1 MAQREE
7 YILSF
12 DADTGSAE
20 ERIQSLEERISDL
33 QYRGG
38 EVMNSPNSDD
48 KFSQY
53 LGEIIRARREASRL
67 QHTINKDMF
76 NAEANGFDT
85 KELEKYER
93 KVNQIMKN
101 MEKQNRRVF
110 DRRMDSTGA
119 SFHEYGSAR
128 NYYNDIER
136 SQAFKARAERN
147 AQNTQSTF
155 TQYKSIHRTA
165 MNTRHLS
172 GPDAERYVSTRQLI
186 ENPKRL
192 VERAQ
197 ENRNLASAEEINIKD
212 YIDSIKG
219 QMTDYAQK
227 VADIGEPTNGN
238 ERRALEDT
246 MDQYNQLNVI
256 LKQEERNLKNIQ
268 DAIKAIDREMGVIT
282 EAKDFLENTRNDFD
296 GTDGKGPVSVSPAEN
311 TLLGTIHSRAGTYG
325 MMSVMAGGIAVRNQ
339 LQAGKSIYNDVQPTS
354 MRIGQATGNEDYRS
368 IRREITNA
376 GIDGGYLNATQ
387 AMEMADVIRRG
398 GGNLSSDELTASVSA
413 MGEGSRVVPV
423 EQQSMNDYMG
433 SLMRSGALEG
443 DSDSIRSLQ
452 EGFLGA
458 IEQSGMI
465 GREEEQIKMM
475 SEMTKELFAGRRV
488 SERELAERQALATVM
503 SSTGNEALQGENLGQ
518 AIGNMDSAVKGAE
531 ANSLLGMAM
540 GAGTE
545 YRGLG
550 GYYKFAKAREQG
562 VTPELMSKMF
572 NFSTEGMSEDE
583 RLGMAM
589 KVNESFGFGL
599 TTDQL
604 EEIDRLRED
613 GKLNDENISGVIDS
627 SQGMGQKEFEKRIQA
642 YGESPDSDRDARQAY
657 KDRKDLNSTDSWL
670 ADIAVNVAKIV
681 DKFTGATGTGA
692 LLSSFA
698 GGITSGI
705 LSSGGMSLGSQLL
718 KKMTSGKLTAD
729 GAVIG
734 NVKGAFKTFGGTG
747 FGTKVSSKLSPIA
760 DNLKGTKLGSKIFGA
775 SDDIASAGASVSSA
789 TSAGA
794 SVTRGGG
801 GLLSRVRSGLS
812 KAKGTVDDI
821 GSTVLSGADDVLG
834 NKGLYSSADDIA
846 KGVGGLGGL
855 TKGASGLSK
864 GISGLAKGAGK
875 ALPVIGALAGAYEI
889 GSKVINAEEGQKDN
903 ALIEGAGSVA
913 GGALGAKGG
922 AMLGASIGTMLLP
935 GIGTVIGGALGGIG
949 GAIGGSK
956 LGSMAGTDAGNTW
969 DRLTGQVAENP
980 PTFDEALARENG
992 DTYTAEDQAGE
1003 SKRTSNLKT
1012 RMKAIGLEEDNLNQA
1027 EEILKEC
1034 IRVLAIAKRQN
1045 GIVGLTDG
1053 VGGGS
1058 GSVSGSGSG
1067 VGGELKY
1074 TDKGKY
1080 WTNTDLTKHDLGK
1093 TVDTLTAGQLNEWI
1107 NSNATEGSLMYN
1119 QGEAYMEAGK
1129 VSGLDPRYLVAHSAL
1144 ETSWGTSNIVKDK
1157 NNFYGIGAFDATP
1170 YSSAY
1175 GYDGAKAGIIEGSKF
1190 IADEYYSQGQ
1200 TTLSSMNRDP
1210 SGKGHNYATDPG
1222 WADKI
1227 ARTMKGSEKYT
1238 SASTGNVTTNVN
1250 VNVNTDS
1257 KDGKNIGNEVGERV
1271 AEKTSNSLM
1280 ETISSF
1286 FTRESRQS

>member
-12 DADTGSAE
+12 DADTGTAE
-20 ERIQSLEERISDL
+20 ERIQGLEDRISEL
-33 QYRGG
+33 QFHGNN
-38 EVMNSPNSDD
+38 VMNAPDSDEN
-48 KFSQY
+48 FSQY
-53 LGEIIRARREASRL
+53 LGGIIRARREASRL
-67 QHTINKDMF
+67 QHTINREMF
-76 NAEANGFDT
+76 TADANGFDT

-93 KVNQIMKN
+93 KVEQIMKK
-101 MEKQNRRVF
+101 MEKQNRNIF

-119 SFHEYGSAR
+119 GFHEYGSAR

-136 SQAFKARAERN
+136 SQSFKARAERN

-186 ENPKRL
+186 ENPRRL
-192 VERAQ
+192 VERARS
-197 ENRNLASAEEINIKD
+197 NRDLASAEEINIKD

-219 QMTDYAQK
+219 QMSDYGQMIEE
-227 VADIGEPTNGN
+227 IGEPANGN
-238 ERRALEDT
+238 QKRALEDT

-256 LKQEERNLKNIQ
+256 LKQEEKNLKNIQ
-268 DAIKAIDREMGVIT
+268 DAIKAIDREMGSIT
-282 EAKDFLENTRNDFD
+282 EAQDFLDNTKDD
-296 GTDGKGPVSVSPAEN
+296 LTDNAGKSIVSVSPAED

-325 MMSVMAGGIAVRNQ
+325 MMSVMAGGMAVRNQ
-339 LQAGKSIYNDVQPTS
+339 LQAGQSIYNDVQPTS

-376 GIDGGYLNATQ
+376 GIDGGYTSATQ

-398 GGNLSSDELTASVSA
+398 GGDLSSDELTASVSA

-488 SERELAERQALATVM
+488 SERELSERQALATVM

-518 AIGNMDSAVKGAE
+518 AIGNMDSAVKGTQ

-550 GYYKFAKAREQG
+550 GYYQFSKAREQG
-562 VTPELMSKMF
+562 VTPEIISSMF
-572 NFSTEGMSEDE
+572 NFGTEGMDKDE

-589 KVNESFGFGL
+589 RVNEDYGFGL

-604 EEIDRLRED
+604 EEIDQLRED
-613 GKLNDENISGVIDS
+613 GKLTDENISGVIDS
-627 SQGMGQKEFEKRIQA
+627 SQGMGQKEFEERIQA

-657 KDRKDLNSTDSWL
+657 KDRKNLNSTDSWL

-705 LSSGGMSLGSQLL
+705 LSSGGMSIGSQVL
-718 KKMTSGKLTAD
+718 KKMTSSKLSAEGTLVGNTA
-729 GAVIG
+729 GMF
-734 NVKGAFKTFGGTG
+734 NSLKGTSFGS
-747 FGTKVSSKLSPIA
+747 KVSSKLSPIA
-760 DNLKGTKLGSKIFGA
+760 DNLKGTKFGSKIF
-775 SDDIASAGASVSSA
+775 SSADEFGGVGASVSSA
-789 TSAGA
+789 SSGA
-794 SVTRGGG
+794 SSGG
-801 GLLSRVRSGLS
+801 GLLSRMRSGLG
-812 KAKGTVDDI
+812 KVKGSVDDI
-821 GSTVLSGADDVLG
+821 GSTVLNSADDVLG

-864 GISGLAKGAGK
+864 GLSGLAKGAGK
-875 ALPVIGALAGAYEI
+875 ALPIIGALAGAYEI
-889 GSKVINAEEGQKDN
+889 GSKVINAEEGKKDN

-922 AMLGASIGTMLLP
+922 AMLGASIGTMILP
-935 GIGTVIGGALGGIG
+935 GIGTAIGGALGGIG

-969 DRLTGQVAENP
+969 DKLTGQVSENA
-980 PTFDEALARENG
+980 PTFDEALAKEKG
-992 DTYTAEDQAGE
+992 SYTAEDQANE

-1012 RMKAIGLEEDNLNQA
+1012 RMKAIGLEDDNLNQA
-1027 EEILKEC
+1027 EEILREC

-1045 GIVGLTDG
+1045 GIVGLSDG
-1053 VGGGS
+1053 VGSG

-1067 VGGELKY
+1067 VGGELRY

-1080 WTNTDLTKHDLGK
+1080 WSNTDLTKHDLGK

-1107 NSNATEGSLMYN
+1107 NANAPEGSLMYN
-1119 QGEAYMEAGK
+1119 QGEAFMEAGK
-1129 VSGLDPRYLVAHSAL
+1129 VTGLDPRYLVAHSAH
-1144 ETSWGTSNIVKDK
+1144 ETAWGTSNIVKDK
-1157 NNFYGIGAFDATP
+1157 NNFYGIGAFDDTP
-1170 YSSAY
+1170 YSSAH
-1175 GYDGAKAGIIEGSKF
+1175 GYEGAKTGIIEGAKF
-1190 IADEYYSQGQ
+1190 IAKDYYSQGQ
-1200 TTLSSMNRDP
+1200 TTLSSMHRDP

-1227 ARTMKGSEKYT
+1227 ANIMRGSESYT

-1257 KDGKNIGNEVGERV
+1257 KDGKEIGKEVGDQV
-1271 AEKTSNSLM
+1271 AEKTSKSFM

-1286 FTRESRQS
+1286 FTKESRQS

>member
-12 DADTGSAE
+12 DADTGTAE
-20 ERIQSLEERISDL
+20 ERIQGLEDRISEL
-33 QYRGG
+33 QFHGNN
-38 EVMNSPNSDD
+38 VMNAPDSDEN
-48 KFSQY
+48 FSQY
-53 LGEIIRARREASRL
+53 LGGIIRARREASRL
-67 QHTINKDMF
+67 QHTINREMF
-76 NAEANGFDT
+76 TADANGFDT

-93 KVNQIMKN
+93 KVEQIMKK
-101 MEKQNRRVF
+101 MEKQNRNIF

-119 SFHEYGSAR
+119 GFHEYGSAR

-136 SQAFKARAERN
+136 SQSFKARAERN

-186 ENPKRL
+186 ENPRRL
-192 VERAQ
+192 VERARS
-197 ENRNLASAEEINIKD
+197 NRDLASAEEINIKD

-219 QMTDYAQK
+219 QMSDYGQMIEE
-227 VADIGEPTNGN
+227 IGEPANGN
-238 ERRALEDT
+238 QKRALEDT

-256 LKQEERNLKNIQ
+256 LKQEEKNLKNIQ
-268 DAIKAIDREMGVIT
+268 DAIKAIDREMGSIT
-282 EAKDFLENTRNDFD
+282 EAQDFLDNTKDD
-296 GTDGKGPVSVSPAEN
+296 LTDNAGKSIVSVSPAED

-325 MMSVMAGGIAVRNQ
+325 MMSVMAGGMAVRNQ
-339 LQAGKSIYNDVQPTS
+339 LQAGQSIYNDVQPTS

-376 GIDGGYLNATQ
+376 GIDGGYTNATQ

-398 GGNLSSDELTASVSA
+398 GGDLSSDELTASVSA

-488 SERELAERQALATVM
+488 SERELSERQALATVM

-518 AIGNMDSAVKGAE
+518 AIGNMDSAVKGTQ

-550 GYYKFAKAREQG
+550 GYYQFAKAREQG
-562 VTPELMSKMF
+562 VTPEIISSMF
-572 NFSTEGMSEDE
+572 NFGTEGMDKDE

-589 KVNESFGFGL
+589 RVNEDYGFGL

-613 GKLNDENISGVIDS
+613 GKLTDENISGVIDS
-627 SQGMGQKEFEKRIQA
+627 SQGMGQKEFEERIQA

-657 KDRKDLNSTDSWL
+657 KDRKNLNSTDSWL

-705 LSSGGMSLGSQLL
+705 LSSGGMSIGSQVL
-718 KKMTSGKLTAD
+718 KKMTSSKLSAEGTL
-729 GAVIG
+729 VG
-734 NVKGAFKTFGGTG
+734 NTTGLFNSLKGTSFGS
-747 FGTKVSSKLSPIA
+747 KVSSKLSPIA
-760 DNLKGTKLGSKIFGA
+760 DNLKGTKLGSKIFSSADEFGGVGA
-775 SDDIASAGASVSSA
+775 SASGASAGASS
-789 TSAGA
+789 
-794 SVTRGGG
+794 GG
-801 GLLSRVRSGLS
+801 GLLSRMRSGLG
-812 KAKGTVDDI
+812 KAKGSVDDI
-821 GSTVLSGADDVLG
+821 GSTVLNSADDVLG

-864 GISGLAKGAGK
+864 GLSGLAKGAGK
-875 ALPVIGALAGAYEI
+875 ALPIIGALAGAYEI

-922 AMLGASIGTMLLP
+922 AMLGASIGTMILP
-935 GIGTVIGGALGGIG
+935 GIGTAIGGALGGIG

-969 DRLTGQVAENP
+969 DKLTGQVSENA
-980 PTFDEALARENG
+980 PTFDEALAKEKG
-992 DTYTAEDQAGE
+992 SYTAEDQANE

-1012 RMKAIGLEEDNLNQA
+1012 RMKAIGLEDDNLNQA
-1027 EEILKEC
+1027 EEILREC

-1045 GIVGLTDG
+1045 GIVGLSDG
-1053 VGGGS
+1053 AGS
-1058 GSVSGSGSG
+1058 GGSVSGSGSG
-1067 VGGELKY
+1067 VGGELRY

-1107 NSNATEGSLMYN
+1107 NANAPEGSLMYN
-1119 QGEAYMEAGK
+1119 QGEAFMEAGK
-1129 VSGLDPRYLVAHSAL
+1129 VSGLDPRYLVAHAAHESA
-1144 ETSWGTSNIVKDK
+1144 WGTSNIVKDK

-1175 GYDGAKAGIIEGSKF
+1175 GYDGVKAGIIEGSKF
-1190 IADEYYSQGQ
+1190 IAKDYYSQGQ
-1200 TTLSSMNRDP
+1200 TTLSSMHRDP

-1227 ARTMKGSEKYT
+1227 ANTMKGSEKYT
-1238 SASTGNVTTNVN
+1238 RASTGNVTTNVN

-1257 KDGKNIGNEVGERV
+1257 KDGKEIGKEVGNQV
-1271 AEKTSNSLM
+1271 AEKTSNSFM
-1280 ETISSF
+1280 DIISSF